1 MASGKPES
9 GKGVVCRAFLQPM
22 KNHNFSSI
30 SMNHTS
36 TIKKEWNS
44 MENKRKQIYSMTIDQ
59 ELVERAMK
67 ASQDKNFSQ
76 FVREA
81 IEHYIKH
88 LESLKK
94 A

>member
-1 MASGKPES
+1 
-9 GKGVVCRAFLQPM
+9 
-22 KNHNFSSI
+22 
-30 SMNHTS
+30 
-36 TIKKEWNS
+36 